1 MVKRAQEINIPKKI
15 DPLDPEF
22 WSREWQK
29 AAETS
34 SLSRKNVNDEEWI
47 EFWSHISHS
56 YRSRM
61 EYESKMVNEIIPL
74 FLSEGLLTQE
84 SLVLDIGCGPGTFS
98 IPLAQIAACV
108 VALDPAG
115 KMLDTLMDETRRQN
129 ISNITPLCQRWG
141 EAGFKSEFD
150 LVLASFSPAI
160 RNTESLL
167 KMHQA
172 SRRYCCLITSSG
184 AENFRMRNELW
195 ELVLGEPFHSSAFHI
210 IYPFNYLY
218 ACGFRPQIRFLKSS
232 VCYEEPV
239 DILIDWYENYFK
251 LFIELKNVQRK
262 IIRQYFDKLAI
273 DGMVKTQAERTFSI
287 MWWGVER

>member
-1 MVKRAQEINIPKKI
+1 MVKRQQEVNIPKEI

-29 AAETS
+29 ASKAS

-61 EYESKMVNEIIPL
+61 EYESKMVDEIIPL

-84 SLVLDIGCGPGTFS
+84 SVVLDIGCGPGTFS
-98 IPLAQIAACV
+98 IPLAQIAARV

-115 KMLDTLMDETRRQN
+115 RMLDTLMDETRRQN
-129 ISNITPLCQRWG
+129 ISNITPLCQKWE
-141 EAGFKSEFD
+141 EACFKREFD

-160 RNTESLL
+160 RDSESLL
-167 KMHQA
+167 RMHQA
-172 SRRYCCLITSSG
+172 SRKYCCLITSSDG
-184 AENFRMRNELW
+184 ENFRVRNELW
-195 ELVLGEPFHSSAFHI
+195 KLVLGEPFHSSAFHI

-218 ACGFRPQIRFLKSS
+218 SCGFRPQIRFLKSS

-251 LFIELKNVQRK
+251 LFIELKDVQRE

-273 DGMVKTQAERTFSI
+273 DGVVKTQVDRKFAI
-287 MWWGVER
+287 MWWGVEP